1 MIIFKDFLN
10 DIEVASD
17 ALPSTILAGGAVVAY
32 ESKKV
37 AKGGEAIN
45 IGANAS
51 KEETEEALDDSV
63 QQVINIV
70 DSHGL
75 QSVKLEKKE
84 YITLQNAYWKKL
96 VTAITAKKNSLV
108 FGKDESKWP
117 ANTTAAEKEEFKKA
131 EAAAI
136 AKVKDVLLKQKIEE
150 CTARLDAYKKHFADL
165 QKFVKDEVLANFS
178 EFDFFIAAEPNTIAE
193 PCMIIPARYIG
204 EAVAP
209 TFYFYVDGLYGEKA

>member
-10 DIEVASD
+10 DAEVASD
-17 ALPSTILAGGAVVAY
+17 ALPSTTLANGAVVAY

-37 AKGGEAIN
+37 QKGGEAIN

-51 KEETEEALDDSV
+51 KEESEEALDDNV
-63 QQVINIV
+63 QSVINLV

-75 QSVKLEKKE
+75 QQVKLEKKE

-96 VTAITAKKNSLV
+96 VTAITNKKNSLV

-117 ANTTAAEKEEFKKA
+117 ATGTPAEKEEAKKL
-131 EAAAI
+131 EAAAT
-136 AKVKDVLLKQKIEE
+136 AKVKDVLIKQQIED

-165 QKFVKDEVLANFS
+165 QKFVKDEILANFS
-178 EFDFFIAAEPNTIAE
+178 IRF
-193 PCMIIPARYIG
+193 
-204 EAVAP
+204 
-209 TFYFYVDGLYGEKA
+209 LYCR